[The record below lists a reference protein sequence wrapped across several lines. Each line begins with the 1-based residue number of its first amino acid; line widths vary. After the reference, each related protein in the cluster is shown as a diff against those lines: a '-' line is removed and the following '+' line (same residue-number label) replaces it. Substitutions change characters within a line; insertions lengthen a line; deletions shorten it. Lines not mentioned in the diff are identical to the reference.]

1 MSLTKRVKELR
12 SQGRSF
18 NYILTVCEEEG
29 LLKPN
34 EITLPTLRRR
44 FYEAYPKEKLMYRDR
59 GVLPIKPEYKEEVKA
74 VFIRQ
79 LKDMGFTDKEL
90 LNELNRLF
98 K

>member
-12 SQGRSF
+12 NRGHSF
-18 NYILTVCEEEG
+18 SY
-29 LLKPN
+29 LKPN

>member
-1 MSLTKRVKELR
+1 MSLLKRVKQLR
-12 SQGRSF
+12 NQGRSF
-18 NYILTVCEEEG
+18 NYILAVCEEEG

-44 FYEAYPKEKLMYRDR
+44 FYLAYPKEKMMYRDR
-59 GVLPIKPEYKEEVKA
+59 GVLPIKPKYKKEVKA

-79 LKDMGFTDKEL
+79 LKDMGFTDEEL
-90 LNELNRLF
+90 LSELDRLL

>member
-12 SQGRSF
+12 NRGHSF
-18 NYILTVCEEEG
+18 SYIMAICEEEG

-44 FYEAYPKEKLMYRDR
+44 FYQAYPAEKVMCVDR
-59 GVLPIKPEYKEEVKA
+59 GVLPIKPEYKKEVKA

-90 LNELNRLF
+90 LNELDRLLP
-98 K
+98 